1 MAQKL
6 KKRSIKKALLSL
18 NGFKNLNKS
27 VMLNLPCSNSAPLP
41 ILNEA

>member
-18 NGFKNLNKS
+18 KGFKNLNKS
-27 VMLNLPCSNSAPLP
+27 VYQ
-41 ILNEA
+41 IF